1 MMAVGGMV
9 AGLIAARR
17 KGLYKKMT
25 TLMIGLGGKICINL
39 CFFPYYNIFLNII
52 LLIFI
57 NIGAGTGVLCYPDQS
72 KILAG
77 EAGKLALKNARI
89 AYHFIVGGINMRLNF
104 QLSLL
109 LLNLVAS
116 LILFMQPVPQ
126 SKMKPANRSKE

>member
-1 MMAVGGMV
+1 MAVGGMV

-25 TLMIGLGGKICINL
+25 TLMSGLGGKICINL
-39 CFFPYYNIFLNII
+39 CFFPLI
-52 LLIFI
+52 LLVFI
-57 NIGAGTGVLCYPDQS
+57 NIGTGTGVLCYPDQS

-109 LLNLVAS
+109 LLNLVVS
-116 LILFMQPVPQ
+116 LILFMQPGPQ
-126 SKMKPANRSKE
+126 SKMKTANHSKE